1 MGKVTVAATLL
12 STVVLLVTFGKGML
26 VLRGGADILSHLY
39 WSVATLVLV
48 LSANVIAMVHAARS
62 DRLIAEL
69 RTALEAERARHRS

>member
-1 MGKVTVAATLL
+1 MGKVTIGATVL
-12 STVVLLVTFGKGML
+12 STIVLLVTFGKGML

-48 LSANVIAMVHAARS
+48 LSANVIAMVHAARA

-69 RTALEAERARHRS
+69 RAALDAERGERRS

>member
-1 MGKVTVAATLL
+1 MGKVTIAATLI

-69 RTALEAERARHRS
+69 RDALENERGRRP

>member
-1 MGKVTVAATLL
+1 MGKVTISATLI

-26 VLRGGADILSHLY
+26 VLRGGTDIISHLY

-48 LSANVIAMVHAARS
+48 LSANVMAMVHAARS

-69 RTALEAERARHRS
+69 RDALENERARRR

>member
-1 MGKVTVAATLL
+1 MGKVTIGATVL

-62 DRLIAEL
+62 DRLIHEL
-69 RTALEAERARHRS
+69 RTALEAERARRGS

>member
-1 MGKVTVAATLL
+1 MGKVTIGATLL
-12 STVVLLVTFGKGML
+12 STIVLLVTFGKGML

-48 LSANVIAMVHAARS
+48 LSANVIAMVHAARA

-69 RTALEAERARHRS
+69 RAALEAERGGRRS